1 MDRAAKGGMSD
12 TRFSWTFASA
22 VEALASGEAALWAW
36 DPASARL
43 SMTGAAGALGLGALG
58 ASCPAVALG
67 AIVDPRDRAEVEA
80 LLQPRAPGAAVKARL
95 SLRSGQRL
103 VWSGG
108 WAEDGPARLIGAVT
122 RDAPRALVETDTLTG
137 LLDRRSFLNRAR
149 ERLFQPGG
157 YVLVVADLDRL
168 RRLNEALGHE
178 RADLVLASLGS
189 RLAAAFTA
197 EALPARVGEDEFAVL
212 VRKGGEDPAER
223 VRTALEAPLRIAGFD
238 ILPTLALGAV
248 EAEGGPD
255 APDVAELLRR
265 AELAVEQAKTGG
277 RGGGAEYARAL
288 ETDQLSRL
296 ALEADLRRSL
306 SRDEIEPFYQP
317 IVRLSD
323 GRIAGFEALMR
334 WRHSRR
340 GLLPPDDFIALA
352 EDMGLLPEFGRW
364 MIAAVA
370 RQLATWR
377 RDHPRS
383 DPIKISVNL
392 SPDELERD
400 GLVEHVR
407 AEIDR
412 NALPPGALT
421 LELTESQIMKDPDR
435 AAEVLLAL
443 RETGAGL
450 SLDDFG
456 TGFSSLSYL
465 SRLPFDALKIDRYF
479 VRTMATH
486 EGSDTIVR
494 SVAQLGR
501 DLNLEVVAE
510 GVESR
515 VMAERLLE
523 AGCTYGQG
531 YGYAPALPAQEAEV
545 YLAESYLDG
554 AAPLKSRA

>member
-1 MDRAAKGGMSD
+1 MADARYNWS
-12 TRFSWTFASA
+12 FASL
-22 VEALASGEAALWAW
+22 VEALASGEAVLWAW
-36 DPASARL
+36 DPSAARL
-43 SMTGAAGALGLGALG
+43 SFTGAAGTLGLGPLG
-58 ASCPAVALG
+58 ASCPAAALA
-67 AIVDPRDRAEVEA
+67 AIVDPRDRTEIET
-80 LLQPRAPGAAVKARL
+80 LLQPGPPGSAARARL

-103 VWSGG
+103 IWTGG
-108 WAEDGPARLIGAVT
+108 WAEDGAPRLLGSIS
-122 RDAPRALVETDTLTG
+122 RDAPQALIEHDPLTG
-137 LLDRRSFLNRAR
+137 LLDRRTFLRRAR
-149 ERLFQPGG
+149 EHLDVPQA
-157 YVLVVADLDRL
+157 YTLVVADLDRL

-189 RLAAAFTA
+189 RLAGAFTGD
-197 EALPARVGEDEFAVL
+197 ALPARVGEDEFAVL
-212 VRKGGEDPAER
+212 IRRGGADPTER
-223 VRTALEAPLRIAGFD
+223 MRAALEAPLRIAGFD

-248 EAEGGPD
+248 DAEGGPD
-255 APDVAELLRR
+255 APEVAELLRR

-277 RGGGAEYARAL
+277 RGGGAAYARAL

-306 SRDEIEPFYQP
+306 AREEIEPFYQP
-317 IVRLSD
+317 IVRLAD

-334 WRHSRR
+334 WRHARR

-352 EDMGLLPEFGRW
+352 EDMGLLPGFGRW
-364 MIAAVA
+364 MITAVA

-377 RDHPRS
+377 REHPRS

-392 SPDELERD
+392 SPDELERE
-400 GLVEHVR
+400 GLIEHVR
-407 AEIDR
+407 AEIQR
-412 NALPPGALT
+412 NGLPPKALT

-435 AAEVLLAL
+435 AAEVLRGL
-443 RETGAGL
+443 RGAGAGL

-494 SVAQLGR
+494 SVATLGR

-515 VMAERLLE
+515 AMAERLLG

-554 AAPLKSRA
+554 AAPLKTRA

>member
-1 MDRAAKGGMSD
+1 MPD
-12 TRFSWTFASA
+12 TRQLWDFGTA
-22 VEALASGEAALWAW
+22 VEALAAGQAAVWSW
-36 DPASARL
+36 DPANDRL
-43 SMTGAAGALGLGALG
+43 SFIGATATLGLGVLGSASTAAAL
-58 ASCPAVALG
+58 ATVAH
-67 AIVDPRDRAEVEA
+67 PHDRAEVDALFRRRRPGEA
-80 LLQPRAPGAAVKARL
+80 VRASIRLRSGTRLAWTGAWTEEGAARL
-95 SLRSGQRL
+95 S
-103 VWSGG
+103 
-108 WAEDGPARLIGAVT
+108 GAVT
-122 RDAPRALVETDTLTG
+122 REVGPAAVETDALTG
-137 LLDRRSFLNRAR
+137 LLDRRSFLIRAR
-149 ERLFQPGG
+149 ERLVEPGD
-157 YVLVVADLDRL
+157 YSVIVADLDRL

-189 RLAAAFTA
+189 RLSAAFTG
-197 EALPARVGEDEFAVL
+197 EALPARIGEDEFAVL
-212 VRKGGEDPAER
+212 VRRGDGSGPDKLR
-223 VRTALEAPLRIAGFD
+223 QALEAPLRVAGFD
-238 ILPTLALGAV
+238 ILPTLAVGAV
-248 EAEGGPD
+248 DALGGPE

-265 AELAVEQAKTGG
+265 AELAVEQAKSGG
-277 RGGGAEYARAL
+277 RGGEAEYERGL

-306 SRDEIEPFYQP
+306 VRDEIEPFYQP

-352 EDMGLLPEFGRW
+352 EELGLLPEFGRW

-400 GLVEHVR
+400 GLVEHV
-407 AEIDR
+407 AEQIRR
-412 NALPPGALT
+412 NGLPPRALT
-421 LELTESQIMKDPDR
+421 LEITESQIMKDPEH
-435 AAEVLLAL
+435 AADVLRGL
-443 RETGAGL
+443 REAGAGL

-486 EGSDTIVR
+486 EGSAKIVR
-494 SVAQLGR
+494 SVSALGR

-515 VMAERLLE
+515 LMAERLQE
-523 AGCTYGQG
+523 VGCAYGQG
-531 YGYAPALPAQEAEV
+531 YGYAPALPAREAEV

-554 AAPLKSRA
+554 VAPLKARA